1 MTSLPGA
8 KKDPANDGT
17 LGYYARVLKRH
28 VGILDKRLKEPRE
41 HSPKAYLALA
51 QMIRTACFVH
61 DCIAVSS
68 PDSEAPGWRMKGVG

>member
-8 KKDPANDGT
+8 KKPADNT
-17 LGYYARVLKRH
+17 LGYYARVLRRN
-28 VGILDKRLKEPRE
+28 VRALDKRLKADRE

-68 PDSEAPGWRMKGVG
+68 PDAEAPGWRMKGVG